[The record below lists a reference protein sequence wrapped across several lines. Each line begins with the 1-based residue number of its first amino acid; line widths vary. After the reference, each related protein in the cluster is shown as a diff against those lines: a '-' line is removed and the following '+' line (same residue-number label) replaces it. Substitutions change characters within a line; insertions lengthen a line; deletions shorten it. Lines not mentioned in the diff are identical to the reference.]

1 MQKLEKGPSLCRLR
15 AKSNQKIKKLFLK
28 KSHLTLAILR
38 NSDILFFVMREMTEI
53 EKKIQKLEAK
63 IILDPKMYSLDPIR
77 NHRIKVRLF
86 NIARGELLE
95 QDLKNQIKK
104 ISK

>member
-1 MQKLEKGPSLCRLR
+1 
-15 AKSNQKIKKLFLK
+15 
-28 KSHLTLAILR
+28 
-38 NSDILFFVMREMTEI
+38 MTNI

-63 IILDPKMYSLDPIR
+63 IMLDPKMYSLDPIR

-95 QDLKNQIKK
+95 QDLKEIVKK
-104 ISK
+104 WDLSVDFLAKVWFNRRSYERQEANTRSGQEGLEEVFYNDTQR

>member
-1 MQKLEKGPSLCRLR
+1 M
-15 AKSNQKIKKLFLK
+15 
-28 KSHLTLAILR
+28 LAILGD
-38 NSDILFFVMREMTEI
+38 SDILFFVMREMTNI

-63 IILDPKMYSLDPIR
+63 IMLDPKMYSLDPIR

-95 QDLKNQIKK
+95 QDLKSQIKK
-104 ISK
+104 ISN

>member
-1 MQKLEKGPSLCRLR
+1 M
-15 AKSNQKIKKLFLK
+15 
-28 KSHLTLAILR
+28 LAFFCGCV
-38 NSDILFFVMREMTEI
+38 ILFPVMRDMTEI

-86 NIARGELLE
+86 NIARGELLD
-95 QDLKNQIKK
+95 QDLKEKIKK
-104 ISK
+104 

>member
-1 MQKLEKGPSLCRLR
+1 M
-15 AKSNQKIKKLFLK
+15 KIKV
-28 KSHLTLAILR
+28 AIFQIC
-38 NSDILFFVMREMTEI
+38 DILFFVMRDMTEI

-63 IILDPKMYSLDPIR
+63 IMLDPKMYSLDPIR

>member
-1 MQKLEKGPSLCRLR
+1 
-15 AKSNQKIKKLFLK
+15 
-28 KSHLTLAILR
+28 
-38 NSDILFFVMREMTEI
+38 MREMTNI

-63 IILDPKMYSLDPIR
+63 IMLDPKMYSLDPIR

-95 QDLKNQIKK
+95 QDLKESKK
-104 ISK
+104 LKTLHRRVFRVVLFHRRRKAENK